1 MDLAT
6 SDESESRFSAYVEG
20 LVSVIGHADRAGP
33 LRDYC
38 VGLMMPCERKSV
50 EPMAAITAPERK
62 SSASSATRAF
72 RSRCRFRSIR
82 PRRPQKPS
90 RVLLPSGRK
99 LDRSCH
105 SRSRALPRKNC
116 SAAAAPLPLPP
127 PTQPSTA
134 PSRRASRPR
143 RRAVG
148 LTISVGRVARSMS
161 SRARSSRQRLTQ
173 RRRMPAPNP
182 PSLPSAR
189 RRWMPTLRSRS
200 RPSVGRAHDPNPS
213 PWSNSARTSHSSDS
227 PASSRFPAMPGSLS

>member
-1 MDLAT
+1 MSIGQGVLL
-6 SDESESRFSAYVEG
+6 RFCRLSTRSV
-20 LVSVIGHADRAGP
+20 LVFIRMVP
-33 LRDYC
+33 
-38 VGLMMPCERKSV
+38 VGLISF
-50 EPMAAITAPERK
+50 AL
-62 SSASSATRAF
+62 
-72 RSRCRFRSIR
+72 
-82 PRRPQKPS
+82 
-90 RVLLPSGRK
+90 LLPANAQYWGDPWGGRQQQ
-99 LDRSCH
+99 
-105 SRSRALPRKNC
+105 
-116 SAAAAPLPLPP
+116 AAAPLPLPP